1 MMTTMKTKK
10 NKTPIPF
17 DPTLPVIKIVK
28 TSEETFVKMEL
39 EMEDD
44 THDMLVAWGKKEA
57 TAEDYLGIAIRNG
70 LEAYLDEDKD
80 DKQETP

>member
-1 MMTTMKTKK
+1 MEWNLLTIMTTKK
-10 NKTPIPF
+10 QTPIPF

-39 EMEDD
+39 EMDDD
-44 THDMLVAWGKKEA
+44 THAMLVSWGKEEA
-57 TAEDYLGIAIRNG
+57 TDEDYVGIAIRCG
-70 LEAYLDEDKD
+70 LKEYL